1 MTPNQTQEL
10 ETAELRL
17 SAELIRSVYTKFSP
31 ALLGTF
37 FAALL
42 LLLLQWQVV
51 DHSYLLGW
59 FGLLTLVNIPRFFL
73 IHRFNNLEL
82 NDQQTV
88 SWGQRFYYLSL
99 LAGVVWSIGLLIAFP
114 SDDFTHQMTAA
125 LVIVGVAAGAVST
138 LAITFSAFLAF
149 VLPTMGALTL
159 LFMLSGEFAVATG
172 IALILIFIIRGAYNQ
187 YLSSR
192 LMLELRFAA
201 VQREDK
207 LVHAREA
214 AEQANKIKSEF
225 LANMSHEIRTPMNAV
240 INLSRL
246 ALDTKLDPVQREY
259 IEKVYRSGNNLLGI
273 INDILDF
280 SKIEAGKLD
289 IGNEAFSLRDVIHDA
304 LSVVAT
310 NAREKGIKFSSHLT
324 PGMHDAFIG
333 DPLRLRQIL
342 TNLLHNA
349 VKFTERGE
357 VTLTINEQQR
367 SEESMRLKFE
377 VSDTGIGISREQQRH
392 LLEPFHQADASITRK
407 FGGTGLGLSIS
418 QRLLEIMG
426 STLELQST
434 PDEGSS
440 FSFSLLLPLAEE
452 PSAATTDAATDQS
465 TSLDELKAKLST
477 IRGARILLVEDNKVN
492 QMIAAK
498 LLEKV
503 AGLDLVIAANGEE
516 ALHKLNTDQFELVLM
531 DLQMPVM
538 DGYEATRKIRA
549 NRVYDELPVV
559 AMTAH
564 TMEEERAKCL
574 AVGMNDHVAK
584 PIVVEE
590 LFAALLRWIKPRE

>member
-1 MTPNQTQEL
+1 
-10 ETAELRL
+10 
-17 SAELIRSVYTKFSP
+17 
-31 ALLGTF
+31 
-37 FAALL
+37 
-42 LLLLQWQVV
+42 
-51 DHSYLLGW
+51 
-59 FGLLTLVNIPRFFL
+59 
-73 IHRFNNLEL
+73 
-82 NDQQTV
+82 
-88 SWGQRFYYLSL
+88 
-99 LAGVVWSIGLLIAFP
+99 
-114 SDDFTHQMTAA
+114 
-125 LVIVGVAAGAVST
+125 
-138 LAITFSAFLAF
+138 
-149 VLPTMGALTL
+149 
-159 LFMLSGEFAVATG
+159 
-172 IALILIFIIRGAYNQ
+172 
-187 YLSSR
+187 
-192 LMLELRFAA
+192 
-201 VQREDK
+201 
-207 LVHAREA
+207 
-214 AEQANKIKSEF
+214 
-225 LANMSHEIRTPMNAV
+225 MNAV

-280 SKIEAGKLD
+280 SKSEAGKLD

-324 PGMHDAFIG
+324 PGMYDTFIG

-477 IRGARILLVEDNKVN
+477 ICGARVLLVEDNKVN

-516 ALHKLNTDQFELVLM
+516 ALHKLDTDQFELVLM